1 MTLRAKKSL
10 GQHFL
15 RSKTALTQI
24 IESAKLS
31 ADDVVLEIGPGEG
44 ALTEGLLATGARVV
58 AVETDERCIGLLE
71 ERFASFIKTKKFT
84 LLHGD
89 IRNEEVQKKLFTKA
103 YLGVSVHG
111 ENFGCNA
118 QSFSEE
124 CREGRM
130 NNTASRPR
138 RKTTSSAPKLPHA
151 YKLVANIPYY
161 ITGMLFRLFL
171 ETLRQPST
179 IVFLIQKEVAEQIV
193 ARDGKEGILSLAVK
207 IFGAPR
213 YVAKVKREAFS
224 PPPKVD
230 SAIIAIENISLARLD
245 GLLPETYFRVVK
257 AGLAARRKMLLGN
270 LRELGIAK
278 EILEAIFNEQK
289 IPLTARGEDVPATK
303 WRELAKALAPHLK

>member
-15 RSKTALTQI
+15 RSKVALLQI
-24 IESAKLS
+24 IEAAKLS

-58 AVETDERCIGLLE
+58 AVETDARCILLLQ
-71 ERFASFIKTKKFT
+71 ERFASFIKTKKFI
-84 LLHGD
+84 LLEGD
-89 IRNEEVQKKLFTKA
+89 IRNDDIQKKLFTKTH
-103 YLGVSVHG
+103 LGKDS
-111 ENFGCNA
+111 
-118 QSFSEE
+118 
-124 CREGRM
+124 
-130 NNTASRPR
+130 
-138 RKTTSSAPKLPHA
+138 

-171 ETLRQPST
+171 ETLRQPNT

-193 ARDGKEGILSLAVK
+193 ARDGKEGILSLAIKV
-207 IFGAPR
+207 FGTPH

-230 SAIIAIENISLARLD
+230 SAIIAVEDIGMKKLD
-245 GLLPETYFRVVK
+245 GLSPELYFKVVK

-270 LRELGIAK
+270 LRELNIPK
-278 EILEAIFNEQK
+278 ETLETIFHEQH
-289 IPLTARGEDVPATK
+289 IPLTARGEDVSAEK
-303 WRELAKALAPHLK
+303 WRELVRALAPYIKK

>member
-15 RSKTALTQI
+15 RSKVALTQI
-24 IESAKLS
+24 IEAAKLS

-44 ALTEGLLATGARVV
+44 ALTEGLLATGTRVV

-89 IRNEEVQKKLFTKA
+89 VRNTDVQQKLFTKA
-103 YLGVSVHG
+103 YLG
-111 ENFGCNA
+111 
-118 QSFSEE
+118 
-124 CREGRM
+124 
-130 NNTASRPR
+130 
-138 RKTTSSAPKLPHA
+138 KTP

-207 IFGAPR
+207 IFGTPR

-230 SAIIAIENISLARLD
+230 SAIIAIENISLVRLD
-245 GLLPETYFRVVK
+245 GLTPETYFRVVK

-278 EILEAIFNEQK
+278 ETLETIFIEQK
-289 IPLTARGEDVPATK
+289 IALTVRGEDVVSETWK
-303 WRELAKALAPHLK
+303 ELAKSLAPHLK